1 MTKGSIIGGKYEILT
16 EIGRGGMS
24 VVYLAMDKNLNK
36 QWAIKEVRKRGVSK
50 NDEIVVN
57 SLMAE
62 ANLIKRLDHSAFPR
76 IVDIID
82 NGQTIYIVM
91 DYIEGESLDKILK
104 ANGPQPEDLVIHW
117 AMQIC
122 DALSYLHSQKPHPI
136 IYRDMKPANLMLKP
150 EGEYGIIKI
159 IDFGIAREFKDKN
172 LADTTVLG
180 TRGYASPEHYAGHT
194 DERSDIYSLGMTMHH
209 LLTGVDPREGVE
221 YASVR
226 NYNPDLSEGIEII
239 IDKCV
244 QPAPE
249 NRYQSCEELLR
260 DLNDP
265 SKLTHD
271 FRKKQKLKLGAFL
284 SMLILSIVMLI
295 AGFALKGTAN
305 RLNSEDYES
314 LIGLETT
321 TPHETKV
328 DSYKRAISI
337 YPGDL
342 RAYTKLLEA
351 YEDNG
356 QFGPYESAEFLNLYN
371 KYSDQFTADTPELC
385 ELRYKIG
392 TMYFNYYL
400 ESQDGEPNYGARAKL
415 SQPFFEANYRSRDAV
430 SYQHQ
435 TISDCFYWVSYFYN
449 TYLLDSNA
457 GKLNV
462 EEAGKSDYE
471 ELIRNLTERFDD
483 IKEEGPYNKLTLD
496 TVVFNLLYSERDN
509 LAKQEISQDMVFDLF
524 QLVYNDAMELKP
536 NKSQA
541 QNLQNE
547 IDAYYQQ
554 YYDAILAS
562 YQKVERERSGN

>member
-1 MTKGSIIGGKYEILT
+1 MTQIGSVIDGKYEILT

-24 VVYLAMDKNLNK
+24 VVYLAMDKRLNK
-36 QWAIKEVRKRGVSK
+36 QWAVKEVRKKGVSK

-62 ANLIKRLDHSAFPR
+62 ANLIKRLDHPAFPR

-91 DYIEGESLDKILK
+91 DYIEGESLDKILEEHG
-104 ANGPQPEDLVIHW
+104 AQSEDNVIHW

-122 DALSYLHSQKPHPI
+122 DALNYLHSQKPHPI

-194 DERSDIYSLGMTMHH
+194 DVRSDIFSLGMTMHH
-209 LLTGVDPREGVE
+209 LLTGVDPRKGDQ

-226 NYNPDLSEGIEII
+226 NWNPELSEGIEII
-239 IDKCV
+239 VDKCV

-249 NRYQSCEELLR
+249 NRYQDCDELLR
-260 DLNDP
+260 DLYDP
-265 SKLTHD
+265 GKLTHD
-271 FRKKQKLKLGAFL
+271 YRKKQKRKLGAFL
-284 SMLILSIVMLI
+284 GAILLSVIMLI

-305 RLNSEDYES
+305 KINSDDYES
-314 LIGLETT
+314 LISVESS
-321 TPHETKV
+321 TPYATKV
-328 DSYKRAISI
+328 DGYKRAIAI
-337 YPGDL
+337 YPSDL
-342 RAYTKLLEA
+342 RGYTKLLEA

-356 QFGPYESAEFLNLYN
+356 KFSATESGEFLNLYN
-371 KYSDQFTADTPELC
+371 KNRDLFDTNDPDVC

-392 TMYFNYYL
+392 TMYFNYYT
-400 ESQDGEPNYGARAKL
+400 EANGSFSDGARAK
-415 SQPFFEANYRSRDAV
+415 QAFPFFEANYNSSAN
-430 SYQHQ
+430 YEHK
-435 TISDCFYWVSYFYN
+435 TISDCFYWVCYFYN
-449 TYLLDSNA
+449 TYLLDSSA

-462 EEAGKSDYE
+462 DEADKSNYE
-471 ELIRNLTERFDD
+471 QLFTEISSR
-483 IKEEGPYNKLTLD
+483 ISSIQEEGPYNKLTLYS
-496 TVVFNLLYSERDN
+496 VVFNMLYMERKNMAQLGVSETQVLN
-509 LAKQEISQDMVFDLF
+509 LFDD
-524 QLVYNDAMELKP
+524 VYNRAMALNP

-541 QNLQNE
+541 QALQNE
-547 IDAYYQQ
+547 MRSNYSVYRAAIETAYTTQ
-554 YYDAILAS
+554 
-562 YQKVERERSGN
+562 ERSGEN

>member
-1 MTKGSIIGGKYEILT
+1 MTQIGSVIDGKYEILT

-24 VVYLAMDKNLNK
+24 VVYLAMDKRLNK
-36 QWAIKEVRKRGVSK
+36 QWAVKEVRKKGVSK

-62 ANLIKRLDHSAFPR
+62 ANLIKRLDHPAFPR

-91 DYIEGESLDKILK
+91 DYIEGESLDKILEEHG
-104 ANGPQPEDLVIHW
+104 AQSEDNVIHW

-122 DALSYLHSQKPHPI
+122 DALNYLHSQKPHPI

-194 DERSDIYSLGMTMHH
+194 DVRSDIFSLGMTMHH
-209 LLTGVDPREGVE
+209 LLTGVDPRKGDQ

-226 NYNPDLSEGIEII
+226 NWNPELSEGIEII
-239 IDKCV
+239 VDKCV

-249 NRYQSCEELLR
+249 NRYQNCDELLR
-260 DLNDP
+260 DLYDP
-265 SKLTHD
+265 GKLTHD
-271 FRKKQKLKLGAFL
+271 YRKKQKRKLGVFIGAILL
-284 SMLILSIVMLI
+284 SAIMLI
-295 AGFALKGTAN
+295 AGFALKGTSN
-305 RLNSEDYES
+305 KINSDDYES
-314 LIGLETT
+314 LISVESS
-321 TPHETKV
+321 TPYTTKV
-328 DSYKRAISI
+328 DGYKRAIAI
-337 YPGDL
+337 YPNDL

-356 QFGPYESAEFLNLYN
+356 KFSATESGEFLNLYN
-371 KYSDQFTADTPELC
+371 KNRDLFDTNSPDVC

-392 TMYFNYYL
+392 TMYFNYYT
-400 ESQDGEPNYGARAKL
+400 EANGSYSDGARAK
-415 SQPFFEANYRSRDAV
+415 QAFPFFEANFNSSADYE
-430 SYQHQ
+430 HK
-435 TISDCFYWVSYFYN
+435 TISDCFYWVCYFYN
-449 TYLLDSNA
+449 TYLLDSSA

-462 EEAGKSDYE
+462 DEADKSNYE
-471 ELIRNLTERFDD
+471 QLFTEISSR
-483 IKEEGPYNKLTLD
+483 INSIQEEGPYNKLTLYS
-496 TVVFNLLYSERDN
+496 VVFNMLYMERKNMAQLGVSETQVLN
-509 LAKQEISQDMVFDLF
+509 LFDD
-524 QLVYNDAMELKP
+524 VYNRAMALNP

-541 QNLQNE
+541 QALQNE
-547 IDAYYQQ
+547 MRSNYSVYRAAIETAYTTQ
-554 YYDAILAS
+554 
-562 YQKVERERSGN
+562 ERSGEN

>member
-1 MTKGSIIGGKYEILT
+1 MTQIGSVIDGKYEILT

-24 VVYLAMDKNLNK
+24 VVYLAMDKRLNK
-36 QWAIKEVRKRGVSK
+36 QCAVKEVRKKGVSK

-62 ANLIKRLDHSAFPR
+62 ANLIKRLDHPAFPR

-91 DYIEGESLDKILK
+91 DYIEGESLDKILEEHG
-104 ANGPQPEDLVIHW
+104 AQSEDNVIHW

-122 DALSYLHSQKPHPI
+122 DALNYLHSQKPHPI

-194 DERSDIYSLGMTMHH
+194 DVRSDIFSLGMTMHH
-209 LLTGVDPREGVE
+209 LLTGVDPRKGDQ

-226 NYNPDLSEGIEII
+226 NWNPELSEGIEII
-239 IDKCV
+239 VDKCV

-249 NRYQSCEELLR
+249 NRYQDCDELLR
-260 DLNDP
+260 DLYDP
-265 SKLTHD
+265 GKLTHD
-271 FRKKQKLKLGAFL
+271 YRKKQKRKLGAFL
-284 SMLILSIVMLI
+284 GAILLSVIMLI

-305 RLNSEDYES
+305 KINSDDYES
-314 LIGLETT
+314 LISVESS
-321 TPHETKV
+321 TPYATKV
-328 DSYKRAISI
+328 DGYKRAIAI
-337 YPGDL
+337 YPSDL
-342 RAYTKLLEA
+342 RGYTKLLEA

-356 QFGPYESAEFLNLYN
+356 KFSATESGEFLNLYN
-371 KYSDQFTADTPELC
+371 KNRDLFDTNDPDVC

-392 TMYFNYYL
+392 TMYFNYYT
-400 ESQDGEPNYGARAKL
+400 EANGSFSDGARAK
-415 SQPFFEANYRSRDAV
+415 QAFPFFEANYNSSAN
-430 SYQHQ
+430 YEHK
-435 TISDCFYWVSYFYN
+435 TISDCFYWVCYFYN
-449 TYLLDSNA
+449 TYLLDSSA

-462 EEAGKSDYE
+462 DEADKSNYE
-471 ELIRNLTERFDD
+471 QLFTEISSR
-483 IKEEGPYNKLTLD
+483 ISSIQEEGPYNKLTLYS
-496 TVVFNLLYSERDN
+496 VVFNMLYMERKNMAQLGVSETQVLN
-509 LAKQEISQDMVFDLF
+509 LFDD
-524 QLVYNDAMELKP
+524 VYNRAMALNP

-541 QNLQNE
+541 QALQNE
-547 IDAYYQQ
+547 MRSNYSVYRAAIETAYTTQ
-554 YYDAILAS
+554 
-562 YQKVERERSGN
+562 ERSGEN

>member
-1 MTKGSIIGGKYEILT
+1 MTQIGSVIDGKYEILT

-24 VVYLAMDKNLNK
+24 VVYLAMDKRLNK
-36 QWAIKEVRKRGVSK
+36 QWAVKEVRKKGVSK

-62 ANLIKRLDHSAFPR
+62 ANLIKRLDHPAFPR

-91 DYIEGESLDKILK
+91 DYIEGESLDKILEEHG
-104 ANGPQPEDLVIHW
+104 AQSEDNVIHW

-122 DALSYLHSQKPHPI
+122 DALNYLHSQKPHPI

-194 DERSDIYSLGMTMHH
+194 DVRSDIFSLGMTMHH
-209 LLTGVDPREGVE
+209 LLTGVDPRKGDQ

-226 NYNPDLSEGIEII
+226 NWNPELSEGIEII
-239 IDKCV
+239 VDKCV

-249 NRYQSCEELLR
+249 NRYQNCDELLR
-260 DLNDP
+260 DLYDP
-265 SKLTHD
+265 GKLTHD
-271 FRKKQKLKLGAFL
+271 YRKKQKRKLGVFL
-284 SMLILSIVMLI
+284 GAILLSVIMLI

-305 RLNSEDYES
+305 KINSDDYES
-314 LIGLETT
+314 LIGVESS
-321 TPHETKV
+321 TPYATKV
-328 DSYKRAISI
+328 DGYKRAISI
-337 YPGDL
+337 YPSDL

-356 QFGPYESAEFLNLYN
+356 KFSTTESGEFLNLYN
-371 KYSDQFTADTPELC
+371 KNRDLFDTNNPDVC
-385 ELRYKIG
+385 ELRYMIG
-392 TMYFNYYL
+392 TMYFNYYT
-400 ESQDGEPNYGARAKL
+400 EANGSYSDGARAK
-415 SQPFFEANYRSRDAV
+415 QAFPFFEANFNSSADYE
-430 SYQHQ
+430 HK
-435 TISDCFYWVSYFYN
+435 TISDCFYWVCYFYN
-449 TYLLDSNA
+449 TYLLDSSA

-462 EEAGKSDYE
+462 DEADKSNYE
-471 ELIRNLTERFDD
+471 QLFTEISSR
-483 IKEEGPYNKLTLD
+483 INSIQEEGPYNKLTLYS
-496 TVVFNLLYSERDN
+496 VVFNMLYMERKNMAQLGVSETQV
-509 LAKQEISQDMVFDLF
+509 LTLFDD
-524 QLVYNDAMELKP
+524 VYNRAMALNP

-541 QNLQNE
+541 QALQNE
-547 IDAYYQQ
+547 MRSNYSVYRAAIEAAYTT
-554 YYDAILAS
+554 
-562 YQKVERERSGN
+562 QKRSGEN

>member
-1 MTKGSIIGGKYEILT
+1 MTQIGSVIDGKYEILT

-24 VVYLAMDKNLNK
+24 VVYLAMDKRLNK
-36 QWAIKEVRKRGVSK
+36 QWAVKEVRKKGVSK

-62 ANLIKRLDHSAFPR
+62 ANLIKRLDHPAFPR

-91 DYIEGESLDKILK
+91 DYIEGESLDKILEEHG
-104 ANGPQPEDLVIHW
+104 AQSEDNVIHW

-122 DALSYLHSQKPHPI
+122 DALNYLHSQKPHPI

-194 DERSDIYSLGMTMHH
+194 DVRSDIFSLGMTMHH
-209 LLTGVDPREGVE
+209 LLTGVDPRKGDQ

-226 NYNPDLSEGIEII
+226 NWNPELSEGIEII
-239 IDKCV
+239 VDKCV

-249 NRYQSCEELLR
+249 NRYQNCDELLR
-260 DLNDP
+260 DLYDP
-265 SKLTHD
+265 GKLTHD
-271 FRKKQKLKLGAFL
+271 YRKKQKRKLGAFL
-284 SMLILSIVMLI
+284 GAILLSVIMLI

-305 RLNSEDYES
+305 KINSDDYES
-314 LIGLETT
+314 LISVESS
-321 TPHETKV
+321 TPYATKV
-328 DSYKRAISI
+328 DGYKRAIAI
-337 YPGDL
+337 YPSDL
-342 RAYTKLLEA
+342 RGYTKLLEA

-356 QFGPYESAEFLNLYN
+356 KFSATESGEFLNLYN
-371 KYSDQFTADTPELC
+371 KNRDLFDTNDPDVC

-392 TMYFNYYL
+392 TMYFNYYT
-400 ESQDGEPNYGARAKL
+400 EANGSFSDGARAK
-415 SQPFFEANYRSRDAV
+415 QAFPFFEANYNSSAN
-430 SYQHQ
+430 YEHK
-435 TISDCFYWVSYFYN
+435 TISDCFYWVCYFYN
-449 TYLLDSNA
+449 TYLLDSSA

-462 EEAGKSDYE
+462 DEADKSNYE
-471 ELIRNLTERFDD
+471 QLFTEISSR
-483 IKEEGPYNKLTLD
+483 ISSIQEEGPYNKLTLYS
-496 TVVFNLLYSERDN
+496 VVFNMLYMERKNMAQLGVSETQVLN
-509 LAKQEISQDMVFDLF
+509 LFDD
-524 QLVYNDAMELKP
+524 VYNRAMALNP

-541 QNLQNE
+541 QALQNE
-547 IDAYYQQ
+547 MRSNYSVYRAAIETAYTTQ
-554 YYDAILAS
+554 
-562 YQKVERERSGN
+562 ERSGEN